1 MESIEVLLAIALI
14 PPVFLLFLI
23 WKVDKLEHEP
33 VKMILITLGLGA
45 VCAGLALVLE
55 IAVDQPIARA
65 FDSNYALYLIVD
77 NFVGVALME
86 EISKMLVVML
96 VVWRHSQFN
105 CRFDGIVYAV
115 AASLGFAALENV
127 KYTLSYGF
135 ATGMVR
141 AFTAIPG
148 HFIFGV
154 FMGAM
159 IGMAKCAKY
168 DGKQG
173 KKNLLL
179 FLAILLPTLIHGYYD
194 YLLSVPAYMGD
205 TQMLWIAYLI
215 AIMIAA
221 TIVII
226 RAAKHDRPVDKT
238 KGYSGEALPTAAAAA
253 AVAGTNPIYGTVSY
267 TPGAYM
273 PGTQGQTQVGAPA
286 QVYVPQAYQPA
297 PQPQPVAQ
305 PAQPTAQPGQTYT
318 PQTYTQGTYQAPK
331 TPLQ

>member
-14 PPVFLLFLI
+14 PPIFLLFLI

-33 VKMILITLGLGA
+33 VKMILIVLGLGA

-55 IAVDQPIARA
+55 IAVDKPIANA
-65 FDSNYALYLIVD
+65 FNNNPALWLVVD

-86 EISKMLVVML
+86 EISKMLVIML

-105 CRFDGIVYAV
+105 CRFDGIVYGV

-127 KYTLSYGF
+127 KYTLTYGF
-135 ATGMVR
+135 QTGMIR

-168 DGKQG
+168 DGKHG

-194 YLLSVPAYMGD
+194 YLLSVPGVLYID
-205 TQMLWIAYLI
+205 TTTLWIGYLI

-226 RAAKHDRPVDKT
+226 RSAKHDRPVDKT
-238 KGYSGEALPTAAAAA
+238 KGYSGEPLPAATAA
-253 AVAGTNPIYGTVSY
+253 GTVPGANPVYGTVSY

-273 PGTQGQTQVGAPA
+273 PGAQGQPQVGAPA

-297 PQPQPVAQ
+297 AQSQPVAQ
-305 PAQPTAQPGQTYT
+305 PQPVQTYT
-318 PQTYTQGTYQAPK
+318 PQAYTQGTYQAPK

>member
-14 PPVFLLFLI
+14 PPIFLLFLI

-33 VKMILITLGLGA
+33 VKMILIVLGLGA

-55 IAVDQPIARA
+55 IAVDKPIAAA
-65 FDSNYALYLIVD
+65 FNNNPAMWLVVD

-105 CRFDGIVYAV
+105 CRFDGIVYGV

-127 KYTLSYGF
+127 KYTLAYGF
-135 ATGMVR
+135 QTGMIR

-168 DGKQG
+168 DGKHG

-194 YLLSVPAYMGD
+194 YLLSVPGVLYID
-205 TQMLWIAYLI
+205 TTTLWIGYLI

-221 TIVII
+221 TIVIL
-226 RAAKHDRPVDKT
+226 RRAKHDRPGDKT
-238 KGYSGEALPTAAAAA
+238 KRYSGEALPAAAAA
-253 AVAGTNPIYGTVSY
+253 SEVAGANPVYGTVSY
-267 TPGAYM
+267 TPGAYR
-273 PGTQGQTQVGAPA
+273 PGAQGQPQVAAPA

-297 PQPQPVAQ
+297 AQPQPVAQ
-305 PAQPTAQPGQTYT
+305 PQPAQTYT
-318 PQTYTQGTYQAPK
+318 PQAYTQGTYQAPK